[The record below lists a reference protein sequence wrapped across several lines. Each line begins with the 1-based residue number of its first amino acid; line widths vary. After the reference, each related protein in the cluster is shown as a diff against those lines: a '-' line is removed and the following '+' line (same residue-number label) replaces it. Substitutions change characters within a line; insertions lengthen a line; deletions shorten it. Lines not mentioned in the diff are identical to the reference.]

1 MEFRIEEF
9 AEQHLALKDSL
20 YATLENLAQTLF
32 LDMDTTKALVQKM
45 HEQWSVMFVAV
56 SDEHGIIGSTT
67 LLVEQKLIRWGAIA
81 GHIEDVATRTWFT
94 GHGVSKQ
101 LLEKAIQ
108 TAKDKWCYKIILDC
122 EPELVP
128 MYEKYG
134 FTSEWAFMRLYL
146 KKH

>member
-1 MEFRIEEF
+1 MEFRIEEL
-9 AEQHLALKDSL
+9 AEKHLALKDSL
-20 YATLENLAQTLF
+20 YTTLQNLTTTPL
-32 LDMDTTKALVQKM
+32 LDMDMTKTLLQKM
-45 HEQWSVMFVAV
+45 HQQWSIIFVAV

-134 FTSEWAFMRLYL
+134 FQPEGTFMRLYL
-146 KKH
+146 NKH